1 MKIGDFMKII
11 YEHDKHVIFTECDG
25 IEWLDGFVTFKDKVT
40 GGKIRLYYGDLSELE
55 ANINLHNTLDFRNR
69 EIKEE
74 KEHSEDSLKPTT
86 NVIVVSKEDDKTADS
101 SLRDFWSNEATLIQ
115 KGLIYAISPSVY
127 RAITADNDYI
137 RSDIAEEIL
146 HKVKHYV
153 FDPSDYDFAG
163 LYAVA
168 PWRIDNVLRD
178 KYMYFWDLCAT
189 GNNELIRKTYGTEEI
204 LEMLKTAEKE
214 SIC

>member
-1 MKIGDFMKII
+1 MKKKKILI
-11 YEHDKHVIFTECDG
+11 AIPIVLVAAIIVYAAIM
-25 IEWLDGFVTFKDKVT
+25 
-40 GGKIRLYYGDLSELE
+40 LS
-55 ANINLHNTLDFRNR
+55 
-69 EIKEE
+69 
-74 KEHSEDSLKPTT
+74 
-86 NVIVVSKEDDKTADS
+86 
-101 SLRDFWSNEATLIQ
+101 
-115 KGLIYAISPSVY
+115 G

-189 GNNELIRKTYGTEEI
+189 GNNELIRKTYGAEEI

>member
-1 MKIGDFMKII
+1 MDNLLNNLVKKLLVEGSAEFSK
-11 YEHDKHVIFTECDG
+11 DG
-25 IEWLDGFVTFKDKVT
+25 LNIKAFYDNGCLNIKTTFK
-40 GGKIRLYYGDLSELE
+40 S
-55 ANINLHNTLDFRNR
+55 
-69 EIKEE
+69 
-74 KEHSEDSLKPTT
+74 P
-86 NVIVVSKEDDKTADS
+86 KEDDKTADS

-163 LYAVA
+163 LHAVT
-168 PWRIDNVLRD
+168 PWRIANVLRD

-189 GNNELIRKTYGTEEI
+189 GNNELIRKTYGAEEI